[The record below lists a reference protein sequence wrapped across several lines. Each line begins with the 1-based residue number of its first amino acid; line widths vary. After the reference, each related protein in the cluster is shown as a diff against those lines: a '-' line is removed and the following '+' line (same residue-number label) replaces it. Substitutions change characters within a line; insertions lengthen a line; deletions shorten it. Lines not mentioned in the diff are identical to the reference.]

1 MLHVGNDISVKFDF
15 ELFYKVIF
23 DRYSS
28 SGYNCGSNGINS
40 ITPDSLC
47 RRKFPSF
54 TLFVSKYTI
63 NRKLRHPQSSHLLL
77 SLRLTYMF
85 CSLRL
90 WSSLSNLM
98 KIKWVLNIQ
107 PFYLQSLWNDSFME
121 TTNKTL
127 TAYFFL
133 PCLKKLESCFRIL
146 FYLFPFLLIL
156 EWIDTCFW
164 KCMFCLGLFFCD
176 FIIEIVLIFSVKSVN
191 TYLLCCLDCLWFCSL
206 QIFKEP

>member
-1 MLHVGNDISVKFDF
+1 
-15 ELFYKVIF
+15 
-23 DRYSS
+23 
-28 SGYNCGSNGINS
+28 
-40 ITPDSLC
+40 
-47 RRKFPSF
+47 
-54 TLFVSKYTI
+54 
-63 NRKLRHPQSSHLLL
+63 
-77 SLRLTYMF
+77 MF
-85 CSLRL
+85 CSFRL

-206 QIFKEP
+206 QIFKEHCLTLVWQRFIPHVGSEICLPVAKFGVHNLWLKWYGCHGSHMVFLQFID